1 MHKAEVSEGKFFAGL
16 AIAFY
21 IAIGIGMVGDV
32 FHVQG
37 RFSTIFLGSLW
48 GLTMVGIT
56 LLVIFTVNYLWDKW
70 WAWASLVVFLA
81 AGTVHEQFGWW

>member
-48 GLTMVGIT
+48 GL
-56 LLVIFTVNYLWDKW
+56 D
-70 WAWASLVVFLA
+70 S
-81 AGTVHEQFGWW
+81 